1 MQAYH
6 NDPALKIQCLE
17 LMADHQFD
25 HERLVGADVSRV
37 SWQFLDWVLGELPPT
52 DHEGVNSAIEQVRAT
67 VLQPLSRGET
77 VDREIIDA
85 AADAAAD
92 AADTAA
98 DAAADAADY
107 AADAVVYAVRADAAV
122 ARAAADAACVAAAA
136 DVDCAAADADACVA
150 AAADADACVAAA
162 AARAASIY
170 AEAAADAAAE
180 AAAEAHKRQADK
192 LIELLEATM

>member
-1 MQAYH
+1 MQAHH

-37 SWQFLDWVLGELPPT
+37 SWQFLDWLLGKLPST
-52 DHEGVNSAIEQVRAT
+52 DREDVSSAIEQVRTT
-67 VLQPLSRGET
+67 VLQPLARGET
-77 VDREIIDA
+77 VDKETI
-85 AADAAAD
+85 DAAAD

-107 AADAVVYAVRADAAV
+107 AADYAADAVVYAVRADAAV
-122 ARAAADAACVAAAA
+122 ARATADAACVAAAA
-136 DVDCAAADADACVA
+136 DADCAAADADACVA

-162 AARAASIY
+162 AARAASVY
-170 AEAAADAAAE
+170 EAAADE
-180 AAAEAHKRQADK
+180 AADEAARTAHKRQADK
-192 LIELLEATM
+192 LIELLETAM